1 MKKRGKAAKRG
12 GDAPATLFVR
22 GFLIT
27 GLLAAIQ
34 GRGEPGAPPFDG
46 RKALRHA
53 VQGGAALAA
62 GVFAADAVSRGQH
75 GRALGYAAA
84 GAAGVL
90 AAEILLQGKGAAG
103 AVVLAD
109 AHNEENGLGQEVGQ
123 EG

>member
-34 GRGEPGAPPFDG
+34 GRGEPNAPPFDG

-62 GVFAADAVSRGQH
+62 GVFAANAVSRGQY

-84 GAAGVL
+84 GTAGVL
-90 AAEILLQGKGAAG
+90 AAEILLQGKRADAG
-103 AVVLAD
+103 AVLAD
-109 AHNEENGLGQEVGQ
+109 NDDEENDLGQEIGQ